1 MIPVG
6 IDDGYA
12 QTKICF
18 RVPEGEALPKTQ
30 VLPSQ
35 GRTGPHALGGLEG
48 DTPDSVY
55 LSNGERIT
63 IDAGLVDPDETRGE
77 GYKLSALN
85 RAMVMESLHQAGLDA
100 AAPLMQGVCLVTGLA
115 YSRYF
120 TAAGEPNR
128 ELIAAKTAQFRRHPV
143 TRANG
148 RPVAHLAAHAVSP
161 EAVAALAAFEVEH
174 GALGGRWAAVIDIGG
189 QTTDI
194 VLIGHGPQGARIDHA
209 HSETSQTA
217 MLSVHDIMRQHAQSR
232 LLDRP
237 LSRRHCDAAVRQ
249 FVTHGRAVIRVGR
262 IDRDLTDMVADSLR
276 ATGQGL
282 GRVVDRALAAASADV
297 DLVLVTGGGAQ
308 ALAGALGIN
317 GVEIQDA
324 PETANA
330 RGFYYKA
337 REMVR
342 QASGA

>member
-12 QTKICF
+12 QTKSCF
-18 RVPEGEALPKTQ
+18 RAPDGEHHKTQ

-35 GRTGPHALGGLEG
+35 GRTGPYALGGVEG
-48 DTPDSVY
+48 DTPDCVY
-55 LSNGERIT
+55 LSDGEHIT

-85 RAMVMESLHQAGLDA
+85 RAMVMESLHQAGLDG
-100 AAPLMQGVCLVTGLA
+100 PESLMQGVCLVTGLA

-120 TAAGEPNR
+120 TATGEPNR

-161 EAVAALAAFEVEH
+161 EAVAALAAFEIER
-174 GALGGRWAAVIDIGG
+174 GAFGARWAAVIDIGG

-194 VLIGHGPQGARIDHA
+194 VLIGRSPKGARIDHA
-209 HSETSQTA
+209 HSETSHTA
-217 MLSVHDIMRQHAQSR
+217 MLSVHDAMRQHPQGR
-232 LLDRP
+232 LLERP
-237 LSRRHCDAAVRQ
+237 LSRRHCDAAVRE
-249 FVTHGRAVIRVGR
+249 FVTYGRAVVRVDR
-262 IDRDLTDMVADSLR
+262 LDRDLTDMVADSLR

-308 ALAGALGIN
+308 ALAGSLGIN
-317 GVEIQDA
+317 GTEIMTD

-337 REMVR
+337 REMAR